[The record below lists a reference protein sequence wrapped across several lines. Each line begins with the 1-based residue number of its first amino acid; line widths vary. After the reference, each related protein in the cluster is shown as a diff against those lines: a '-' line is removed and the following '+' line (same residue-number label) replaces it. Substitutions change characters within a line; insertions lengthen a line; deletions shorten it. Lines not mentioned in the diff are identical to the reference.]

1 MTDQLDTDTAQD
13 DHVDQDADQVDTDQT
28 DQTDQA
34 DQQDDVEGFN
44 EKQLQQMYSA
54 SGRII
59 SKQFEEKILPM
70 LQELKPQT
78 PQTQTPSAGED
89 FNKSLQDMI
98 FSGDVVG
105 AFERYSTAKA
115 QQETNLTQAQ
125 ETATNKAITT
135 YSEDPLYKEIYDD
148 VKERANKLVK
158 DGFPPIPAARTA
170 MAEVKA
176 GYLERKLTG
185 DPEGSLGMLGGGIR
199 TKTTKAVKLPPEF
212 KAACAKGIK
221 DGLWKDEKEYI
232 ADLSPRVK
240 AKLGI

>member
-1 MTDQLDTDTAQD
+1 MDPVEPTDP
-13 DHVDQDADQVDTDQT
+13 
-28 DQTDQA
+28 
-34 DQQDDVEGFN
+34 VEPVEPTEPTEEPIEPIEPAKPFN
-44 EKQLQQMYSA
+44 EEQEQYIGSWL
-54 SGRII
+54 GRIV
-59 SKQFEEKILPM
+59 SKQFDEKVTPM
-70 LQELKPQT
+70 LQELKPSA
-78 PQTQTPSAGED
+78 PPPPSPNVVED